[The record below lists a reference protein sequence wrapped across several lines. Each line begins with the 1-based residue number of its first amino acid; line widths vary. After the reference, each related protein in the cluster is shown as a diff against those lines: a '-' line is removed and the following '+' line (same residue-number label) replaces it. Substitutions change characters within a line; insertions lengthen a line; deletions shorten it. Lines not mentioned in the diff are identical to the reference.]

1 MKRWEEWAVGA
12 CIIALVLPRKCSR
25 LFAHCWRFTGWWSLP
40 ELLDIVVPLDLFIMF
55 TVFTLLTLMLWC
67 NNSSFLCSFKILFNF
82 IFLVTYNLYRYLASS
97 MESWMQCLNSKHF
110 WHLTF
115 SLFSLCVFQAMN
127 QYTVIVTFFKI
138 VFCRDKLWMIC
149 SVKKEQWRLRNN

>member
-25 LFAHCWRFTGWWSLP
+25 LFALCWRFTGWWSLP
-40 ELLDIVVPLDLFIMF
+40 ELLDIVIPLDLFIMF

-67 NNSSFLCSFKILFNF
+67 NNSSFLCSLKILFNS

-115 SLFSLCVFQAMN
+115 SLFSLCGFQAMN
-127 QYTVIVTFFKI
+127 QYTVIVTFF
-138 VFCRDKLWMIC
+138 FLNRFL
-149 SVKKEQWRLRNN
+149 QR